1 MAEYG
6 GDPMLEL
13 QLQNLPFS
21 LEAEQSVIG
30 GILLEPDVIS
40 SVLEYISRPE
50 MFYKRQHR
58 KLFAVLTN
66 MFNLNR
72 TIDFVTVLD
81 EANIAGV
88 FETADS
94 GKAYLVQL
102 MEQVPTT
109 SNILEY
115 CRIVQEKY
123 YVRTLMT
130 VCNEIIN
137 HGTEG
142 DVDARQLL
150 ELAEQRIYDI
160 RQGRDASAMERIDSV
175 IIRAYDN
182 LIKLTGE
189 DKEKYEG
196 LKTGF
201 TRLDA
206 MLAGLNKSD
215 LILIAARPGVGKSSF
230 VMNIAMNVAK
240 KYPEKEVAVF
250 SLEMSNEQLILRLL
264 SSEARIHNEKLR
276 TGRLTPEEWITLAS
290 TSDVLSKTNIYFD
303 DNAGLTATE
312 MKAKLMRMKN
322 LGLVVIDYLQLMSGG
337 GRTENRVQEISK
349 ITRTLKIMAKEL
361 NVPVLLLS
369 QLNRGAEQRTDH
381 RPMLSDLRD
390 SGSIEQD
397 ADIVLFLTRKVYYD
411 QETEDRGEALCIV
424 AKNRHGSTG
433 DIDLR
438 WIGEYT
444 RFEDVEVYRDEPP
457 Y

>member
-1 MAEYG
+1 ME
-6 GDPMLEL
+6 PMDVMTDL
-13 QLQNLPFS
+13 QLQNLPYS
-21 LEAEQSVIG
+21 LEAEQSVLG
-30 GILLEPDVIS
+30 GILLNPDVIS

-58 KLFAVLTN
+58 DLFAVLTN
-66 MFNLNR
+66 MFNLNK

-81 EANIAGV
+81 EANKSAV
-88 FETADS
+88 FESGDS
-94 GKAYLVQL
+94 AKAYLVQL
-102 MEQVPTT
+102 MELVPTT
-109 SNILEY
+109 ANILEY

-123 YVRTLMT
+123 YIRSLMT
-130 VCNEIIN
+130 ACNEIIS
-137 HGTEG
+137 HGTQG
-142 DVDARQLL
+142 DVEARQLL

-160 RQGRDASAMERIDSV
+160 RQGKDATAMEKIDSV

-182 LIKLTGE
+182 LVKLTGE
-189 DKEKYEG
+189 DKEQYEG

-201 TRLDA
+201 SRLDR
-206 MLAGLNKSD
+206 MLSGLNKSD

-240 KYPEKEVAVF
+240 KYPDKEVAVF

-276 TGRLTPEEWITLAS
+276 NGSLTPEEWVNLAS
-290 TSDVLSKTNIYFD
+290 TADILSKTNLYFD
-303 DNAGLTATE
+303 DNAGMTATE
-312 MKAKLMRMKN
+312 MKAKLMRMKH
-322 LGLVVIDYLQLMSGG
+322 LGLVVIDYLQLMSSG
-337 GRTENRVQEISK
+337 GRVENRVQEISK

-397 ADIVLFLTRKVYYD
+397 ADIVLFLTRKDYYNQD
-411 QETEDRGEALCIV
+411 AEDRGEALCIV

-438 WIGEYT
+438 WIGEFT
-444 RFEDVEVYRDEPP
+444 RFEDVEIYRDEP